1 MEMRLQRFLAQAGI
15 ASRRKAETLITDG
28 KVRVNGRIVTQ
39 LGSKVDPSR
48 DKVEVGGKRLHAEEH
63 VYVLV
68 NKPRGYVTTL
78 SDPQGRPTVLE
89 LVRSVGV
96 RLYPVGRLDFNTEG
110 ALVLTNDGDLA
121 NGLMHPRGGVEKVY
135 QVKIRGPVGP
145 DAIDAFRAGVTL
157 DDGDRTQPAE
167 ATLLGPSE
175 GGNNTWL
182 EVILTEGKNRQIHR
196 MCEALGLAVA
206 KLRRVEYAGLALG
219 ELRPGRWRRLEPR
232 EVTQLRKLGGLQPR
246 RARGGR

>member
-1 MEMRLQRFLAQAGI
+1 ML
-15 ASRRKAETLITDG
+15 
-28 KVRVNGRIVTQ
+28 
-39 LGSKVDPSR
+39 
-48 DKVEVGGKRLHAEEH
+48 
-63 VYVLV
+63 

-89 LVRSVGV
+89 LVKSVGA
-96 RLYPVGRLDFNTEG
+96 RIYPIGRLDFNTEG
-110 ALVLTNDGDLA
+110 CLVLTNDGDLA

-135 QVKIRGPVGP
+135 QVKIRGSVDP
-145 DAIDAFRAGVTL
+145 DVIESFRGGVTL

-196 MCEALGLAVA
+196 MCEAVGLAVA

-219 ELRPGRWRRLEPR
+219 ELRPGRWRKLEAR
-232 EVTQLRKLGGLQPR
+232 EVAHLRKLGGVQSPR
-246 RARGGR
+246 RARSGR

>member
-1 MEMRLQRFLAQAGI
+1 MEMRLQRFMAQAGI

-28 KVRVNGRIVTQ
+28 KVRVNGRVVTE
-39 LGSKVDPSR
+39 LGTKVDPSR
-48 DKVEVGGKRLHAEEH
+48 DKVEVGGKKLSAEEH
-63 VYVLV
+63 VYVLL

-78 SDPQGRPTVLE
+78 SDPQGRPTVLD
-89 LVRSVGV
+89 LVKSVGARV
-96 RLYPVGRLDFNTEG
+96 YPVGRLDFNTEG
-110 ALVLTNDGDLA
+110 VLVLTNDGDLA

-135 QVKIRGPVGP
+135 QVKIRGSVGP
-145 DAIDAFRAGVTL
+145 EAIDAFREGVTL

-196 MCEALGLAVA
+196 MCEAVGLAVA
-206 KLRRVEYAGLALG
+206 KLRRVEYAGLQLG
-219 ELRPGRWRRLEPR
+219 ELRPGRWRPLEPR
-232 EVTQLRKLGGLQPR
+232 EVAHLRKLGGLQPR